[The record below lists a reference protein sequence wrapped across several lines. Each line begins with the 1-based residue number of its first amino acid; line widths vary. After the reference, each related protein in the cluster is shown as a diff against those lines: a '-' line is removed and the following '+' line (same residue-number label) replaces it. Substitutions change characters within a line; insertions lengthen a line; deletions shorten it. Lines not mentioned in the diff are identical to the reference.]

1 MPLFDL
7 CFFLGRKL
15 TKNLAQ
21 RFPQLLKQQ
30 LAPIF
35 RDENNVIFAVPRRVV

>member
-1 MPLFDL
+1 MTALGIFDL
-7 CFFLGRKL
+7 RFFLSREL

-21 RFPQLLKQQ
+21 RFSQFLKQQ

-35 RDENNVIFAVPRRVV
+35 RDETT